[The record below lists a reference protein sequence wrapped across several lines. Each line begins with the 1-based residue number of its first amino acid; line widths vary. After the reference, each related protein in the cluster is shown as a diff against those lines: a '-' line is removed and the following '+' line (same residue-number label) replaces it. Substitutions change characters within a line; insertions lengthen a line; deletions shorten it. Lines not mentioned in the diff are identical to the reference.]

1 MLCFLFKPAS
11 DSFSAPGYWWR
22 LLLLDASPWCSISQP
37 MHTCAPTS
45 CGVMQDGG
53 TCWTDEQ
60 PFFPQQK
67 KKKQKTFPWSDSG
80 LYSFSKTSQA
90 GKHYAERRAD
100 RGSVRTCMLGIL
112 MSNMWFFL
120 SLLRP
125 VFDSQ
130 EDGIELKLEALLL
143 WAALRLQP
151 ARSPDKLIIAT
162 ALPWHQDTGAL
173 LRWGVQ
179 SAWQEGRRGSRPPP
193 NRRIHQNHR
202 IIASQCL
209 HPSDQDCVCRTGL
222 ATFEKQI
229 KGWKISDWEA
239 VLCTVDPATDSWALG
254 FWCLHQK

>member
-1 MLCFLFKPAS
+1 MLVLDVALAS
-11 DSFSAPGYWWR
+11 PCTLV
-22 LLLLDASPWCSISQP
+22 LLLPVVWCKTAGPAGQMSSL
-37 MHTCAPTS
+37 
-45 CGVMQDGG
+45 
-53 TCWTDEQ
+53 
-60 PFFPQQK
+60 FFPAE

-100 RGSVRTCMLGIL
+100 RGSIRTCMLGIL
-112 MSNMWFFL
+112 MSNVWFFL

-179 SAWQEGRRGSRPPP
+179 SAWQEGRHGSRPPP
-193 NRRIHQNHR
+193 YRRIHQNHQ

-239 VLCTVDPATDSWALG
+239 VLCTVDPAADSWALG